1 MTVENQTISAII
13 DGEGS
18 FTEGREW
25 LEQAASRD
33 ESVLTASRYQL
44 IGACMRGDTAL
55 DTSGLFER
63 IHSQIQ
69 EEPTVFAPAALKTSS
84 GPGMKKAAAGFAVA
98 ASLAA
103 AVIFT
108 TLTPDM
114 TGETVVAEAPSY
126 PEAQQLSSGATLVA
140 NRASIEMPSRQG
152 QDIRQV
158 DIDTGNP
165 DLDRYLRQ
173 HQDYIGSGAFGPGFA
188 TATMVSYD
196 GH

>member
-25 LEQAASRD
+25 LEEAASRED
-33 ESVLTASRYQL
+33 SVRTAARYQL
-44 IGACMRGDTAL
+44 IGAFMRGDTAL

-63 IHSQIQ
+63 IHSQLEQ
-69 EEPTVFAPAALKTSS
+69 EPTVLAPAAFKRSS
-84 GPGMKKAAAGFAVA
+84 SSAMKKAAAGFAVA
-98 ASLAA
+98 ASVTA

-108 TLTPDM
+108 TLTPEM
-114 TGETVVAEAPSY
+114 PAETVVAQAPAH
-126 PEAQQLSSGATLVA
+126 PEGQQLASGATLVA
-140 NRASIEMPSRQG
+140 NRAAIEMPHNQE
-152 QDIRQV
+152 IRQV

>member
-18 FTEGREW
+18 FNEGREW
-25 LEQAASRD
+25 LEQVASRHD
-33 ESVLTASRYQL
+33 AVGTAARYQL

-63 IHSQIQ
+63 IHSQL
-69 EEPTVFAPAALKTSS
+69 EKEPTVFAPAALKSPS
-84 GPGMKKAAAGFAVA
+84 GSGMKKAAAGFAVA
-98 ASLAA
+98 ASVTA

-108 TLTPDM
+108 TLVPEM
-114 TGETVVAEAPSY
+114 PGETVVAEAP
-126 PEAQQLSSGATLVA
+126 AFQQGQQLASGATLVA
-140 NRASIEMPSRQG
+140 NRAAIEMPPKQE
-152 QDIRQV
+152 IRQV

-196 GH
+196 GN

>member
-18 FTEGREW
+18 FTEGREL
-25 LEQAASRD
+25 LEQAASRN

-69 EEPTVFAPAALKTSS
+69 EEPTVFAPAALKTPS

-114 TGETVVAEAPSY
+114 TGETVVAEAPVS
-126 PEAQQLSSGATLVA
+126 PETQQLSPGATLVA
-140 NRASIEMPSRQG
+140 NRAAIDLPPG
-152 QDIRQV
+152 QEIRQV

-173 HQDYIGSGAFGPGFA
+173 HQDYIGSGTFGPGFA

>member
-25 LEQAASRD
+25 LEEAASRED
-33 ESVLTASRYQL
+33 SVSTAARYQL
-44 IGACMRGDTAL
+44 IGAFMRGDTAL

-63 IHSQIQ
+63 IHSQLEQ
-69 EEPTVFAPAALKTSS
+69 EPTVLAPAAFKRSS
-84 GPGMKKAAAGFAVA
+84 SSAMKKAAAGFAVA
-98 ASLAA
+98 ASVTA

-108 TLTPDM
+108 TLTPEM
-114 TGETVVAEAPSY
+114 PAETVVAQAPAY
-126 PEAQQLSSGATLVA
+126 PEGQQLASGATLVA
-140 NRASIEMPSRQG
+140 NRAAIEMPHNQE
-152 QDIRQV
+152 IRQV

>member
-1 MTVENQTISAII
+1 MENQTISAII

-18 FTEGREW
+18 FTEGRQW
-25 LEQAASRD
+25 LEEAASRED
-33 ESVLTASRYQL
+33 SVRTAARYQL

-63 IHSQIQ
+63 IHRQLE
-69 EEPTVFAPAALKTSS
+69 EEPTVFAPAALKSAS
-84 GPGMKKAAAGFAVA
+84 GSGMKKAAAGFAVA
-98 ASLAA
+98 ASIAA

-108 TLTPDM
+108 TLTPEM
-114 TGETVVAEAPSY
+114 PGETVVVAQAPAN
-126 PEAQQLSSGATLVA
+126 PQGQQLATGATLVA
-140 NRASIEMPSRQG
+140 NRAAIEMPRTQEL
-152 QDIRQV
+152 RQV

-173 HQDYIGSGAFGPGFA
+173 HQDYIGSGAFGTGFA

>member
-1 MTVENQTISAII
+1 MTVENQTTSAII
-13 DGEGS
+13 DGESS

-25 LEQAASRD
+25 LEQAASRED
-33 ESVLTASRYQL
+33 SVRTAARYQL
-44 IGACMRGDTAL
+44 IGAFMRGDAAL

-63 IHSQIQ
+63 IHSQLE
-69 EEPTVFAPAALKTSS
+69 EEPTVFAPAALRKSPAS
-84 GPGMKKAAAGFAVA
+84 GMKKAAAGFAVA
-98 ASLAA
+98 ASVTA

-114 TGETVVAEAPSY
+114 PGETVVAQAPVHQQG
-126 PEAQQLSSGATLVA
+126 QQLASGATLVA
-140 NRASIEMPSRQG
+140 NRAAIEMPRKQE
-152 QDIRQV
+152 ILQV

>member
-13 DGEGS
+13 DGESS
-18 FTEGREW
+18 FTEGRAW
-25 LEQAASRD
+25 LEQAASRTD
-33 ESVLTASRYQL
+33 SVSTAARYQL
-44 IGACMRGDTAL
+44 IGAFMRGDTAL

-63 IHSQIQ
+63 IHNQLE
-69 EEPTVFAPAALKTSS
+69 EEPTVFAPAALERTS

-98 ASLAA
+98 ASVAA

-114 TGETVVAEAPSY
+114 PGETVVAETPAY
-126 PEAQQLSSGATLVA
+126 AEGQQLASGATLVA
-140 NRASIEMPSRQG
+140 NRAAIEMQRKQE
-152 QDIRQV
+152 IRQV

-173 HQDYIGSGAFGPGFA
+173 HQDYTGSGAFGPGFA